1 MKQPKKVKYI
11 VFLQTYFLTSV
22 ECSVNVACTNVADGF
37 DGAGNVGGVDGGS
50 EKGKSINFHYLKQR

>member
-37 DGAGNVGGVDGGS
+37 DGAGNVCGVDGGS
-50 EKGKSINFHYLKQR
+50 EK